1 MLDRLGYRPEVKSI
15 ESKMSKKRYNANE
28 IAENSMMLSENSYR
42 NNPQTLLVSYMRKFF
57 WTFCPSPQDG
67 SIPKMCL
74 IIRSYPIISLEQ
86 ILIFQITD
94 PSSLRTAL
102 ETQIIIVKAS
112 QFFSVFTNVSYCT
125 NFAMLCLIRLWR
137 CLFCHRA
144 DVSLRL
150 SAFLLSASWMYAVT
164 VKPIFF
170 FHFYQKYVSGDQTE
184 YLLKTE
190 VVFDT
195 MCECQSWFLNKF

>member
-1 MLDRLGYRPEVKSI
+1 MKSQKTVWCYQKTHI
-15 ESKMSKKRYNANE
+15 E
-28 IAENSMMLSENSYR
+28 I
-42 NNPQTLLVSYMRKFF
+42 
-57 WTFCPSPQDG
+57 
-67 SIPKMCL
+67 IPKLCSFHICESFSEHFAL
-74 IIRSYPIISLEQ
+74 HLRTAVSLKCVSPSESYLIISLEQ